1 MSVPLVASM
10 PPDLDLPDGYV
21 VTWAAIDPTT
31 GSDVAG
37 VVVSGVSLFGT
48 LIGFQSGTGSTVVGP
63 YMLVP
68 GRRERSER
76 RG

>member
-1 MSVPLVASM
+1 VSQALTASM
-10 PPDLDLPDGYV
+10 PGDLDLPDGYV

-31 GSDVAG
+31 GADVSG

-48 LIGFQSGTGSTVVGP
+48 MLGGGGGNGSVVVGP

-68 GRRERSER
+68 GPSA
-76 RG
+76 